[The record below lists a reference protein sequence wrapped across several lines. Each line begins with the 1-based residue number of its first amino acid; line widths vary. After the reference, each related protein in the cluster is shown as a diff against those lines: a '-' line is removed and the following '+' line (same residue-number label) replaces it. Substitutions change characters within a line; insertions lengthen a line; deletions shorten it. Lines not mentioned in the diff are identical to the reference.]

1 MFLLT
6 LPKVLEKIVG
16 GVLRLT
22 EIFVKPVHK
31 LKASSPIEPQYS
43 LSINSLILLQ
53 LKNADV
59 PIAVTELGIFKI
71 PLRKVQP
78 ANAPIGIEVSL
89 SDKIKLPLNPL
100 HPLNA

>member
-22 EIFVKPVHK
+22 EILVKPVHK

-43 LSINSLILLQ
+43 LSINSEIFLQ
-53 LKNADV
+53 LKKADDA
-59 PIAVTELGIFKI
+59 IELDTTALTVDQQVEFIVNKARQI
-71 PLRKVQP
+71 
-78 ANAPIGIEVSL
+78 
-89 SDKIKLPLNPL
+89 IKNNPK
-100 HPLNA
+100 NV